1 MSKVAVTSETAA
13 PKADVKVLND
23 KPKAKAAL
31 QKESGWPMESRCP
44 VICIPSGMTK
54 ELGGKLFEQLLPGLL
69 SLEVEVLIL
78 GKGSSSYGSF
88 ITGLAEEQNH
98 RITIIPN
105 KPAAIERMFKAADM
119 ALFFSDPASLP
130 ELSACLR
137 NGTVPIS
144 PQTKAVSD
152 YNPVQ
157 ESGNAFL
164 YKKEDVWQCF
174 AAIVRAV
181 ETHVFPFD
189 WKTIQK
195 HCLES

>member
-1 MSKVAVTSETAA
+1 MPKVAVTTESAT
-13 PKADVKVLND
+13 PKADVKVLNE
-23 KPKAKAAL
+23 KPKAKAML
-31 QKESGWPMESRCP
+31 QKECGWPMEPKCP

-54 ELGGKLFEQLLPGLL
+54 SLGGKLFEQLLPGLL
-69 SLEVEVLIL
+69 SLEMEILIL

-88 ITGLAEEQNH
+88 VTGLAEEQNH

-105 KPAAIERMFKAADM
+105 KPATIERMYKAADM

-130 ELSACLR
+130 ELSECLR
-137 NGTVPIS
+137 NGTVAITPE
-144 PQTKAVSD
+144 TKALTD

-164 YKKEDVWQCF
+164 YKKDDVWQCF

-195 HCLES
+195 HCLDS

>member
-1 MSKVAVTSETAA
+1 MPKVAVTTESAA
-13 PKADVKVLND
+13 PKEDVRTLNE
-23 KPKAKAAL
+23 KPKVKAAL
-31 QKESGWPMESRCP
+31 QKECGWPMEPKCP
-44 VICIPSGMTK
+44 VICIPTGMTK

-69 SLEVEVLIL
+69 SLDVEILIL

-98 RITIIPN
+98 RIAIIPN
-105 KPAAIERMFKAADM
+105 KPAAIEKMYKAADM
-119 ALFFSDPASLP
+119 ALFLSDFATS
-130 ELSACLR
+130 ELQECLR
-137 NGTVPIS
+137 SGTIPIG
-144 PQTKAVSD
+144 PKTKAVTD

-164 YKKEDVWQCF
+164 YKENDVWQCF
-174 AAIVRAV
+174 AAIVRAL
-181 ETHVFPFD
+181 ETYVFPFD